1 MSAQLSIDF
10 ATARAARD
18 AGMQQALQHAERF
31 DDEWPDLALAFLC
44 RYAFTHEFFTVEEM
58 TAEARRLGYGSPTDD
73 RAWGSIIRKAA
84 CCDVIRRTGMTKPR
98 LKGHAS
104 PGPVWQSLVFS
115 GVPA

>member
-1 MSAQLSIDF
+1 MIPFELSAAS
-10 ATARAARD
+10 AARD
-18 AGMQQALQHAERF
+18 AGMRQAIQHAEHL
-31 DDEWPDLALAFLC
+31 DEDWPDRAYQFVS
-44 RYAFTHEFFTVEEM
+44 RYARWNEFFTVEEL

-84 CCDVIRRTGMTKPR
+84 RCDVIRRTGMTKPR